1 LDPVIKPTRTDRD
14 RTLEGLRGGLSA
26 GLLTP
31 EEFAER
37 SDAALIVRSLD
48 ELQGLVLGL
57 PVSAVRKNRWIPRH
71 LKLALG
77 IAVLVIGL
85 LVVVTTLLTVHAPTH
100 P

>member
-1 LDPVIKPTRTDRD
+1 LDPVTKPTRADRD
-14 RTLEGLRGGLSA
+14 RTLNYLRDALKA

-31 EEFAER
+31 EEFDER
-37 SDAALIVRSLD
+37 SDAALIVRSLE

-57 PVSAVRKNRWIPRH
+57 PVSALRKNQRIPRH

-85 LVVVTTLLTVHAPTH
+85 LVVVTTFVTVHAPVH